1 MHRGLE
7 LGGLRICF
15 LLGLPLVEGFFFVSY
30 FRFFRRALLL
40 NRFLL
45 LLNFLV
51 LRFFVPAY
59 QVWRRIKFPRLLC
72 SRSYAAVAIFNY
84 PLLMDLPFDSFFC
97 RAYGGFRLLGFNFIP
112 FLFYFYI
119 VCSGG
124 DVITIFSLFSTLFV
138 FFFSFFRSLTVYCT
152 LYSLLRLLLG
162 LTPGNPLGPRGPAC
176 SEDHGQPR
184 R

>member
-1 MHRGLE
+1 MRRGLE

-15 LLGLPLVEGFFFVSY
+15 LMGLPLVEAEGFFFVSY

-72 SRSYAAVAIFNY
+72 SRSYAAIFNY
-84 PLLMDLPFDSFFC
+84 LLFFYLPFDPFFC

-119 VCSGG
+119 VCSVG

-138 FFFSFFRSLTVYCT
+138 FFFSALSLYIVHCI
-152 LYSLLRLLLG
+152 
-162 LTPGNPLGPRGPAC
+162 AC
-176 SEDHGQPR
+176 RAHS
-184 R
+184 